1 MMASIAR
8 FFIVSVAYG
17 VALSI
22 AVMQLLFVGLC
33 FLLGL
38 AFILIAFP
46 IYVIKQTLFR

>member
-22 AVMQLLFVGLC
+22 AVLQVLFVGLC

-46 IYVIKQTLFR
+46 LFVIKRTFFR

>member
-1 MMASIAR
+1 MMALIAQ

-22 AVMQLLFVGLC
+22 AVMQVLFVGLC

-38 AFILIAFP
+38 VFILIAFP
-46 IYVIKQTLFR
+46 IFVIKQLLFK